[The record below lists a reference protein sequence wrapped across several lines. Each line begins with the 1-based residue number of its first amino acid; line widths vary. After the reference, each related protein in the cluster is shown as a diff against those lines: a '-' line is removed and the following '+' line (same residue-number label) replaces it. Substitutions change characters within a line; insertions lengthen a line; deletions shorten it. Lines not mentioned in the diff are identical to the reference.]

1 MNEFKINEFLTLR
14 LENGSTI
21 IYINDKKIIQCKYL
35 LINKSLDHD
44 GDSNLDSNDISMDD
58 QIGNLDHSLELDDD
72 NNNEGVS
79 PEAEFWAHCSNL
91 QAWYENNYDTQVL
104 HANLAFPLLR
114 KLSKNGDKKAKQV
127 LKKEIIKR
135 FRSGNLNV
143 MTFLVK
149 EGYLDRD
156 HLDIEDSELLYEE
169 LDFETLKVL
178 RKRLQD
184 SSGKKERFVF

>member
-1 MNEFKINEFLTLR
+1 MNEFRINDFLKLR

-21 IYINDKKIIQCKYL
+21 IYIDDKKIIQCKYL
-35 LINKSLDHD
+35 LINKTSERD
-44 GDSNLDSNDISMDD
+44 GDGNLESNKISMDN
-58 QIGNLDHSLELDDD
+58 QIRYLDHSLELD
-72 NNNEGVS
+72 NNSEEEIS

-91 QAWYENNYDTQVL
+91 QAWYENDYDTQVL

-114 KLSKNGDKKAKQV
+114 KLTKSGDKKAKQV
-127 LKKEIIKR
+127 LKKEIMKR

-156 HLDIEDSELLYEE
+156 HLDIEDSEMLYEE
-169 LDFETLKVL
+169 LDFETLKEL
-178 RKRLQD
+178 RKRLKE
-184 SSGKKERFVF
+184 SSGKKERFVI